1 MSDTSNHCDAVKWW
15 SDAFLL
21 SVYTVAPGSREQASA
36 PIHGA
41 LLGPFHDLVP
51 LRLACWELLRDVEA
65 EASVTFGTV
74 SFGRVVSGIRMKDTY
89 DISAHHCISAHHYDD
104 MI

>member
-1 MSDTSNHCDAVKWW
+1 MQDTLHGGSRIQGAGLGADPRRAARAVPRPR
-15 SDAFLL
+15 AA
-21 SVYTVAPGSREQASA
+21 APGVL
-36 PIHGA
+36 GA
-41 LLGPFHDLVP
+41 ALP
-51 LRLACWELLRDVEA
+51 DVEA
-65 EASVTFGTV
+65 EANVTFSTV